1 MCCENIAHNSC
12 AHDECKHVETTWS
25 HTNLPYPTLEFNTWL
40 LNVFGLGHGYVR
52 HLISRFWIL
61 ALNTPGCS
69 SLSIPQASY
78 PVKKNLNTICNNKI
92 TVT

>member
-78 PVKKNLNTICNNKI
+78 PVKKKSKYNLQQ
-92 TVT
+92 